1 MAPEF
6 EQVVGVTQQLPLG
19 RAGTDATALEPAGT
33 ADLFDLAEDRFDA
46 LLAQGIAGLALWAGQ
61 PSPPTPQPRPS
72 HLAGRLHTGSGGPT
86 EARPCRKRSSSL
98 VAGITVASGIR
109 EAIGDVERTDPSVPA
124 RLLVPELAAG

>member
-46 LLAQGIAGLALWAGQ
+46 LLA
-61 PSPPTPQPRPS
+61 
-72 HLAGRLHTGSGGPT
+72 
-86 EARPCRKRSSSL
+86 
-98 VAGITVASGIR
+98 
-109 EAIGDVERTDPSVPA
+109 
-124 RLLVPELAAG
+124 